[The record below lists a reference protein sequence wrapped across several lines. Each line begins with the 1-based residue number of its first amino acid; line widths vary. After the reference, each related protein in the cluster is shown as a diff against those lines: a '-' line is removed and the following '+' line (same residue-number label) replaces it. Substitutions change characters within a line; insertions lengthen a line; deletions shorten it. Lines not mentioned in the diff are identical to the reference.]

1 MHGQV
6 LWVCLLSVISMPASE
21 YFPLHG
27 LKDETNSA
35 QILLPEIPNKEV
47 GGDDMESRGNEV
59 EVDWQLFFGTLL
71 IMLELCTY

>member
-6 LWVCLLSVISMPASE
+6 LWGCLLSVIFMPASE

-27 LKDETNSA
+27 LKDKTNSA

-47 GGDDMESRGNEV
+47 GGDDMES
-59 EVDWQLFFGTLL
+59 
-71 IMLELCTY
+71 